1 MQAAY
6 VQESTTTASP
16 LLVEQTVVCTLIDI
30 AEICYRIQY
39 PIRNNRNRGDPFS
52 MRQIGIGQRFHGPQ
66 DSTWIILQPGSEVLS
81 RLKLA
86 IDKSEYLS
94 AQEEDPMFL
103 HIIFL
108 EYQIVNWNDY
118 VEHLRVTLEPLVCLA
133 SVPSM
138 LRLRSHTKSD

>member
-1 MQAAY
+1 MC
-6 VQESTTTASP
+6 VLEPTTTVS
-16 LLVEQTVVCTLIDI
+16 LWLFERTTVYRLTEM

-52 MRQIGIGQRFHGPQ
+52 MRQIGIGQKYRGPQ
-66 DSTWIILQPGSEVLS
+66 DSTWIILQPGTEVLS
-81 RLKLA
+81 RLELA

-103 HIIFL
+103 HTIFL
-108 EYQIVNWNDY
+108 EYQSVNWNDY

-133 SVPSM
+133 SAY
-138 LRLRSHTKSD
+138 